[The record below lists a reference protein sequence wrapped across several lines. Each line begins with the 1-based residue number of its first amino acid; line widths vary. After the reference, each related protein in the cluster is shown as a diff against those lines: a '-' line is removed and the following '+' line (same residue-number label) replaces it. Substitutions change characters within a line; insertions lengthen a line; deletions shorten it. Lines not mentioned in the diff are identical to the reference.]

1 MAKKTLVYQ
10 EYLIGALGLQ
20 ESTGDRAIKIATKRL
35 DIAKKLGATHV
46 WIGPIMQSP
55 WMDHG
60 YDVTDPFRVD
70 SAFGTFEDF
79 DAFVERAHELGIK
92 VVIDLIL
99 NHISDQHEFYEDL
112 EKREKFCFV
121 SDEPHNHKN
130 LFSKTSAWYLNRYTR
145 KYELS
150 LFTPEQKDLLWFPG
164 GLEDE
169 INRDL
174 VDYFHAVVDFWTYK
188 GVDGFRL
195 DAPQALNKNM
205 AKDEWTDEDFQF
217 GDASIKVLNAV
228 FNQGREDLFLMA
240 EIFDPTFGDL
250 IKRYLK
256 ETPVNYV
263 LNVLTKEQMTP
274 EVAEDPKKCQ
284 KFLDLVERQ
293 AKIQGFMLDFESHD
307 SRRFPT
313 RGVSPEESIEWLF
326 KYNPSAICLFN
337 GEELGLGKPTF
348 QYGVRDHFLTHFD
361 AKTQMLRDATGEMTE
376 ELRQNSRANARV
388 TLPKIEEYEE
398 QIGDMNSI
406 FSLTRNLS
414 ERWKNTPF
422 T

>member
-10 EYLIGALGLQ
+10 MYLLGFLGLQ
-20 ESTGDRAIKIATKRL
+20 ERNNRAIKIATERL
-35 DIAKKLGATHV
+35 DIVKKLGATHV
-46 WIGPIMQSP
+46 WIGPIMPSP

-60 YDVTDPFRVD
+60 YDIMNFTEIDNV
-70 SAFGTFEDF
+70 FGTFEDF
-79 DAFVERAHELGIK
+79 DTFIKKAHELGIK
-92 VVIDLIL
+92 VVIDLVL
-99 NHISDQHEFYEDL
+99 NHISDRHEFYENP

-121 SDEPHNHKN
+121 SDEFQKHKN
-130 LFSKTSAWYLNRYTR
+130 LFNRRNAWHLNKNTK

-174 VDYFHAVVDFWTYK
+174 VDYFHAIIDFWTHK

-195 DAPQALNKNM
+195 DAPQAINKNM

-217 GDASIKVLNAV
+217 GNASIRVLNAV

-250 IKRYLK
+250 IKRYLE
-256 ETPVNYV
+256 ETSIDYV

-274 EVAEDPKKCQ
+274 EVAKDPEKYQ
-284 KFLDLVERQ
+284 DFLKLVERQ

-313 RGVSPEESIEWLF
+313 RGVSAEEGIELLF

-337 GEELGLGKPTF
+337 GEELGLGRPIF
-348 QYGVRDHFLTHFD
+348 QHGIRDHFLTYFD
-361 AKTQMLRDATGEMTE
+361 AKTQMLREAIGEMTD
-376 ELRQNSRANARV
+376 ELRENSRANARV
-388 TLPKIEEYEE
+388 TLPKTEEYER
-398 QIGDMNSI
+398 QIKNVNST
-406 FSLTRNLS
+406 FNLTRNLS

-422 T
+422 IR